1 MIVET
6 VEAGGLIYDMSQ
18 APAPRDKLAKRQDNV
33 GDVTA
38 LPSSRLSSAAA
49 EGTASPTGSGA
60 IATATGTSDEK
71 LPRPFD
77 SSLGNNFTSQSCPV
91 FFDSFLSNQTFQ
103 DCLPLSLLLQTSN
116 SFFTTSRSLFRLTHS
131 LDTSCNAPFATC
143 SALMANLAQQIQSPR
158 TCGDD
163 LEMQNP
169 QVLQAYHGFL
179 AYEPVYRAGCLQNP
193 ETGSYCFANAL
204 TNASAPTSSYIYYL
218 PLGVQLPGGTRP
230 ACSQCL
236 IDTMAVFASNAGNS
250 SQPVS
255 KTYGQAASMVEMSC
269 GPGYVEDIA
278 AVDSGADGLV
288 AARGSAVL
296 LTIGVLASTV
306 WGFL

>member
-1 MIVET
+1 MLVTLRRSRQAGYRLLLQRAQHHRREAVPSRQRQARPTRSSLDPLTAAWATTSPPNHVPISSTPSSPTKHFKIVFPSPFSYRFVLAPYT
-6 VEAGGLIYDMSQ
+6 FPSQ
-18 APAPRDKLAKRQDNV
+18 QDN
-33 GDVTA
+33 
-38 LPSSRLSSAAA
+38 
-49 EGTASPTGSGA
+49 
-60 IATATGTSDEK
+60 
-71 LPRPFD
+71 
-77 SSLGNNFTSQSCPV
+77 
-91 FFDSFLSNQTFQ
+91 LSNPF
-103 DCLPLSLLLQTSN
+103 SQTSN

-143 SALMANLAQQIQSPR
+143 SALMANLARQIQSPR

-278 AVDSGADGLV
+278 AQDS
-288 AARGSAVL
+288 AAGELMAVRGSPVL
-296 LTIGVLASTV
+296 LTIGVLVSTV